1 MTNYNLFNDL
11 KIKHKTLG
19 HSVTRVSVTASVGQ
33 LSVHQHCWVVSE
45 GPGARAIVAACNYTK
60 VWAARGHG
68 RYWLLQPI
76 TISAR
81 HNITHP
87 QFQQAR
93 DLFSTRE
100 YLWWGVLWGV
110 MNAATQHFSLLL
122 LSGRRQDVM
131 KTECTLQILSE
142 SCNLNCFESRTADTG
157 SAGSAAGGQN
167 LNQSSRRRDGG
178 QSCDKTKFNNS
189 KIMSSISCG
198 SPRAAG
204 RNNIDRY

>member
-1 MTNYNLFNDL
+1 M
-11 KIKHKTLG
+11 
-19 HSVTRVSVTASVGQ
+19 
-33 LSVHQHCWVVSE
+33 
-45 GPGARAIVAACNYTK
+45 AACNYTK
-60 VWAARGHG
+60 VWAAPGHG

-87 QFQQAR
+87 QFQQGQGSILHAR
-93 DLFSTRE
+93 IFMMRSSMRCDERS
-100 YLWWGVLWGV
+100 
-110 MNAATQHFSLLL
+110 NAAFLSLL

-189 KIMSSISCG
+189 NIMSSISCG

>member
-87 QFQQAR
+87 QFQQGSILNAR
-93 DLFSTRE
+93 IFMMRSSMRCDERS
-100 YLWWGVLWGV
+100 
-110 MNAATQHFSLLL
+110 NAAFLPAAAVWAPP
-122 LSGRRQDVM
+122 RCYENRM
-131 KTECTLQILSE
+131 YFANFERILQLE
-142 SCNLNCFESRTADTG
+142 LFWVQNCWHGERW
-157 SAGSAAGGQN
+157 
-167 LNQSSRRRDGG
+167 
-178 QSCDKTKFNNS
+178 
-189 KIMSSISCG
+189 
-198 SPRAAG
+198 
-204 RNNIDRY
+204 

>member
-1 MTNYNLFNDL
+1 MCQQWRRQLASSVSTN
-11 KIKHKTLG
+11 TL
-19 HSVTRVSVTASVGQ
+19 
-33 LSVHQHCWVVSE
+33 LWVVCD

-60 VWAARGHG
+60 VWAAPGHG

-87 QFQQAR
+87 QFQQGSILNTR
-93 DLFSTRE
+93 IFYDEEFYKVWWSTS
-100 YLWWGVLWGV
+100 
-110 MNAATQHFSLLL
+110 ATQHFSLLL
-122 LSGRRQDVM
+122 LAGRRQDVM

-142 SCNLNCFESRTADTG
+142 SCNLNCFEFRTADTG

-189 KIMSSISCG
+189 NIMSSISCG